1 MIINLKSQTDLSGF
15 YVIYEGSTLLETKGI
30 RGISHLMEH
39 LMCKSY
45 ENLENDFERKGI
57 YSNAYTSNNEVV
69 YYITGLDEQIKDY
82 RKVIVD
88 SLMNFLPSEEQFLH
102 EKKIVIEEY
111 KDYFNMQNYCHYLN
125 LTRKLYNDY
134 DPIGSL
140 QDLES
145 MTYSDMINYIK
156 AYYNAPS
163 KIINV
168 SKNSEFESDIKFN
181 KHELKRE
188 LVHFENEPDDVV
200 YEINNEFADKV
211 SILAMGPL
219 VTEDFATVNFIT
231 YMLANGLQSPLY
243 KEIREKRGLSYGVSA
258 SIERVNNR
266 GIIAIGVQTS
276 NEKADE
282 VVSTIEL
289 VLNDPKEY
297 MTEERF
303 NIVKECLLISNKKRD
318 INRYNSVNEYM
329 CSPEWNI
336 NNIIEKLTLDDV
348 MKVYN
353 KYFNYKDYYISVDKE
368 EFPLIKQ
375 TV

>member
-15 YVIYEGSTLLETKGI
+15 YVIYEGSTLLETKGV

-39 LMCKSY
+39 LFCKAY
-45 ENLENDFERKGI
+45 EHLENDFERKGI

-82 RKVIVD
+82 RKIVVD
-88 SLMNFLPSEEQFLH
+88 SLMNFIPSEKQFLH

-145 MTYSDMINYIK
+145 MSYADMVNYIK

-168 SKNSEFESDIKFN
+168 SKNSDFEYNDIVFN

-188 LVHFENEPDDVV
+188 LIHLENEPEDVV
-200 YEINNEFADKV
+200 YEINNDFADKV
-211 SILAMGPL
+211 SILAIGPL
-219 VTEDFATVNFIT
+219 VTEDYAIVHFIT
-231 YMLANGLQSPLY
+231 YMLSNGLQSPLY

-258 SIERVNNR
+258 SIDRVNNK
-266 GIIAIGVQTS
+266 GIISIGVQTS

-282 VVSTIEL
+282 VVNTIEL
-289 VLNDPKEY
+289 VLNNPKEY

-303 NIVKECLLISNKKRD
+303 NIVKECFLISNKKRD
-318 INRYNSVNEYM
+318 INRYNSVTEYM
-329 CSPEWNI
+329 CSSEWNV
-336 NNIIEKLTLDDV
+336 NSVIEKLTLDDV
-348 MKVYN
+348 LNVYN

-368 EFPLIKQ
+368 EFPLVK
-375 TV
+375 